1 MANRIKLTPSELRT
15 SAVKYQDGAN
25 SIQNILNVLNR
36 EQTVIRSNWEG
47 AAFTKFDEKF
57 NELTPKIREFS
68 DLLQSIQTQLNS
80 VATTIE
86 ETDAQLA
93 ADISQ

>member
-1 MANRIKLTPSELRT
+1 MSNRIKLTPAELRT
-15 SAVKYQDGAN
+15 SAVKYKDSSQ
-25 SIQNILNVLNR
+25 SIKNILTVLNR
-36 EQTVIRSNWEG
+36 EQSVIRGNWEG
-47 AAFTKFDEKF
+47 AAFKKFDEKF
-57 NELTPKIREFS
+57 NELTPKIQEFS

-93 ADISQ
+93 AEIS